1 MNNSVPVGGQ
11 AVIEG
16 VMMRSPNSLAVA
28 VRRPDQE
35 IVIKE
40 AVWRSIW
47 NRFKFLK
54 WPFFR
59 GTVVMIEAM
68 VNGIQALNFSA
79 KEAMPPEDGETAPAV
94 KEDASSTTE
103 KDGDWLIMALPMLLS
118 VVFAIGLFKFVPHMA
133 ATYAGHLFSGAAWTV
148 DDLSYHMVDG
158 VVKVL
163 LFIGYVAGISF
174 LKDIRRV
181 FMYHGAEHKAIYTY
195 EAGEELTVENARKK
209 TRLHP
214 RCGTSFLMVVIL
226 VFIVLSALLLP
237 ILPDWIKPG
246 EGKPFYYHL
255 LLVLIKLPLLIPVAG
270 ISYEFNRF
278 AGKHCNL
285 AWIKPLMWPGMA
297 MQLITTKEPTDDQ
310 LEIALAALRT
320 SLWREE
326 VGQSAASVSDDL
338 LVFSNFQAFESA
350 SSNLRV

>member
-1 MNNSVPVGGQ
+1 MSKSISVGGQ

-28 VRRPDQE
+28 VRRPDKE

-40 AVWRSIW
+40 ALWHSIW
-47 NRFKFLK
+47 NKFPFLR
-54 WPFFR
+54 WPFLR

-68 VNGIQALNFSA
+68 MNGMQALNFSA
-79 KEAMPPEDGETAPAV
+79 KEAMPEE
-94 KEDASSTTE
+94 EQES
-103 KDGDWLIMALPMLLS
+103 KDDKNGKTGDSEWMQMAFPMLLS
-118 VVFAIGLFKFVPHMA
+118 VVFAIGLFKFVPHIA
-133 ATYAGHLFSGAAWTV
+133 ATYSGELLANRPWTV
-148 DDLSYHMVDG
+148 DDLSYHFIDG
-158 VVKVL
+158 LVKVL
-163 LFIGYVAGISF
+163 LFIGYVAVIGL

-195 EAGEELTVENARKK
+195 EAGEALTVENARKK

-226 VFIVLSALLLP
+226 VFILLSAVLLP
-237 ILPDWIKPG
+237 ILPDWIKPTP
-246 EGKPFYYHL
+246 EKPFYYHF
-255 LLVLIKLPLLIPVAG
+255 LLVLVKLPLLIPVAG

-285 AWIKPLMWPGMA
+285 AVIKPFMWPGLF
-297 MQLITTKEPTDDQ
+297 MQLMTTKEPSDDQ

-320 SLWREE
+320 SLWREQ
-326 VGQSAASVSDDL
+326 VGHSVDPGNDEL
-338 LVFSNFQAFESA
+338 LVFSDFAAFEQA
-350 SSNLRV
+350 SDNLRT

>member
-1 MNNSVPVGGQ
+1 MMNNSVPVGGQ

-28 VRRPDQE
+28 VRRPDKE
-35 IVIKE
+35 IVIRE

-47 NRFKFLK
+47 NKFKFLR

-68 VNGIQALNFSA
+68 INGIQALNFSA
-79 KEAMPPEDGETAPAV
+79 REAMPPEEDEQTSIREGADGKTS
-94 KEDASSTTE
+94 KES
-103 KDGDWLIMALPMLLS
+103 DWLLMALPMMLS
-118 VVFAIGLFKFVPHMA
+118 IVVAIGLFKFVPHMA
-133 ATYAGHLFSGAAWTV
+133 ATYAGKLFTGSAWTV
-148 DDLSYHMVDG
+148 DDLSYHFVDG
-158 VVKVL
+158 AVKVV
-163 LFIGYVAGISF
+163 LFVAYVAGISM

-195 EAGEELTVENARKK
+195 EAGEPLVVENARTK

-226 VFIVLSALLLP
+226 VFIVVSAI
-237 ILPDWIKPG
+237 ILPFLPEWIKPG
-246 EGKPFYYHL
+246 EGKPFYNHL
-255 LLVLIKLPLLIPVAG
+255 LLVLAKLPLLIPVAG

-278 AGKHCNL
+278 AGKHCNFAL
-285 AWIKPLMWPGMA
+285 IKPLMWPGLA

-320 SLWREE
+320 SLWRER
-326 VGQSAASVSDDL
+326 VGHSEETVSEEL
-338 LVFSNFQAFESA
+338 LVFSDFQAFESA
-350 SSNLRV
+350 SANLRA

>member
-28 VRRPDQE
+28 VRRPDNE

-40 AVWRSIW
+40 AIWRSIW
-47 NRFKFLK
+47 NKFTFLK

-68 VNGIQALNFSA
+68 MNGIQALNFSA
-79 KEAMPPEDGETAPAV
+79 KEAMPPEDGADAAPDDSKDTANAG
-94 KEDASSTTE
+94 
-103 KDGDWLIMALPMLLS
+103 KDSEWLLMALPMLLS

-133 ATYAGHLFSGAAWTV
+133 ATYAGDLFTGTVWTV
-148 DDLSYHMVDG
+148 DDLSYHFVDG
-158 VVKVL
+158 FVKVL

-174 LKDIRRV
+174 FKDIRRV

-195 EAGEELTVENARKK
+195 EAGEELTVENARRK

-226 VFIVLSALLLP
+226 VFIIVSAIVLP
-237 ILPDWIKPG
+237 FLPDWMKPG

-255 LLVLIKLPLLIPVAG
+255 VLVLAKLPLLIPVAG

-285 AWIKPLMWPGMA
+285 AFIKPFMWPGLA

-320 SLWREE
+320 SLWRES
-326 VGQSAASVSDDL
+326 VGESAASVSDDL

-350 SSNLRV
+350 STNLRA

>member
-1 MNNSVPVGGQ
+1 MSKSVPVGGQ

-28 VRRPDQE
+28 VRRPDNE

-40 AVWRSIW
+40 AVWHSIW
-47 NRFKFLK
+47 NKLPFLR
-54 WPFFR
+54 WPFLR

-68 VNGIQALNFSA
+68 MNGMQALNFSA
-79 KEAMPPEDGETAPAV
+79 REAMPEEEQQGEHAASKASASADSD
-94 KEDASSTTE
+94 KE
-103 KDGDWLIMALPMLLS
+103 WMQMVFPILLS
-118 VVFAIGLFKFVPHMA
+118 VVFAIGLFKFVPHLA
-133 ATYAGHLFSGAAWTV
+133 ATYAGKLFVGKAWTV
-148 DDLSYHMVDG
+148 DDLSYHFVDG
-158 VVKVL
+158 FVKIA
-163 LFIGYVAGISF
+163 LFIAYVAGISF

-226 VFIVLSALLLP
+226 VFILVSALILP
-237 ILPDWIKPG
+237 ILPDWIKPS
-246 EGKPFYYHL
+246 EEKPFYFHL
-255 LLVLIKLPLLIPVAG
+255 LLVLVKLPLLIPVAG

-285 AWIKPLMWPGMA
+285 AIIKPLMWPGLF
-297 MQLITTKEPTDDQ
+297 MQLLTTKEPTDDQ
-310 LEIALAALRT
+310 LEIALVALRT
-320 SLWREE
+320 SLWREQ
-326 VGQSAASVSDDL
+326 VGTSAETVSDEL
-338 LVFSNFQAFESA
+338 LVFSDFDAFQQA
-350 SSNLRV
+350 SSNLRA